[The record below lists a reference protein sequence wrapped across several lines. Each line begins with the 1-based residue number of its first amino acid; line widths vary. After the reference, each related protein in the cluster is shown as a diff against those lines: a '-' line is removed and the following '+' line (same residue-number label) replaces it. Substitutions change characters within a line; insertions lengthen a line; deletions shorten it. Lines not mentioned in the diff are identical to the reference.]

1 MTSAA
6 PGSLGVTGLPVFSP
20 ESLQLR
26 DFGEPEERKENFSLF
41 SLPFYSF
48 FLSLCLPFL
57 FKKREMGKQRIFQK
71 GEGGGKR
78 REEERKAG
86 KGREEGRK
94 GGKGREE
101 ERKGGKRERKRKGG
115 KSRKREGIRK
125 KDGEKGSVTKRESRV
140 IEIITRICTLL
151 LFFFC
156 LLHLYDTT
164 KISYNAEMVAYITTL
179 ENASLV

>member
-20 ESLQLR
+20 ESFQLR
-26 DFGEPEERKENFSLF
+26 DFGEPEGRKENFSLF

-48 FLSLCLPFL
+48 FLSVSPFFL
-57 FKKREMGKQRIFQK
+57 KKGKWGNKGFSRRGREVGRGGK
-71 GEGGGKR
+71 GGKR
-78 REEERKAG
+78 RERQG
-86 KGREEGRK
+86 KEGK
-94 GGKGREE
+94 EGKTKEM
-101 ERKGGKRERKRKGG
+101 
-115 KSRKREGIRK
+115 EGIGEK
-125 KDGEKGSVTKRESRV
+125 KGEKGSVTKRESRV

>member
-1 MTSAA
+1 
-6 PGSLGVTGLPVFSP
+6 
-20 ESLQLR
+20 
-26 DFGEPEERKENFSLF
+26 
-41 SLPFYSF
+41 
-48 FLSLCLPFL
+48 
-57 FKKREMGKQRIFQK
+57 MGKQRIFQK

-78 REEERKAG
+78 RER
-86 KGREEGRK
+86 
-94 GGKGREE
+94 REE
-101 ERKGGKRERKRKGG
+101 ERKGGGG
-115 KSRKREGIRK
+115 KRIERQGKEGKEGKTKEREGIGEK
-125 KDGEKGSVTKRESRV
+125 EWEKGSVTKRESRV

>member
-78 REEERKAG
+78 REEERK
-86 KGREEGRK
+86 
-94 GGKGREE
+94 GG
-101 ERKGGKRERKRKGG
+101 GGKRIERQG
-115 KSRKREGIRK
+115 KEGKEGKTKEREGIGEK
-125 KDGEKGSVTKRESRV
+125 KGEKGSVTKRESRV